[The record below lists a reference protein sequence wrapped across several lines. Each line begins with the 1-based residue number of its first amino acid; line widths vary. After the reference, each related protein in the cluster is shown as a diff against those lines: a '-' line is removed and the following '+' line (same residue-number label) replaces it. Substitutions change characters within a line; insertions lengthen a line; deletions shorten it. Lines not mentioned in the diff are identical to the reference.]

1 MVRAG
6 IVGVTG
12 YAGAELLRLL
22 IGHPGVE
29 IAHLVSESNA
39 GAELD
44 SLYGNFKG
52 LGLPTMEA
60 LDPVALGR
68 DCDVV
73 FTALPHVV
81 SAEVVPQIAAA
92 GARVID
98 LSGDFRYRDAGVY
111 AQWYGHEHPHPELLQ
126 GSVYGMPELY
136 RGKIRT
142 AQIVGNPGCYTTCS
156 ILSLAPAVKDGL
168 IDMGFVIIDAKSGV
182 SGAGRKATQDLHFCE
197 AHENFKAYKA
207 VGHRHTSEIE
217 QELSIL
223 HGSPVTVSFTPHL
236 LPVKRGILATIYAP
250 LSKPMVHDEIMEHYA
265 AFFAGHPFVVLHGEG
280 SLPELKHTVG
290 SNYLHIGWEIDKRTN
305 RLVLVA
311 TLDNL
316 IKGAGGQAI
325 QNMNLMF
332 DLNETEGLRT
342 VANYL

>member
-182 SGAGRKATQDLHFCE
+182 SGG
-197 AHENFKAYKA
+197 
-207 VGHRHTSEIE
+207 I
-217 QELSIL
+217 
-223 HGSPVTVSFTPHL
+223 VTVAPGKGGLGTFSPRLDPAGNSVRGQRAARFLSHSLGLDIFASTPG
-236 LPVKRGILATIYAP
+236 V
-250 LSKPMVHDEIMEHYA
+250 
-265 AFFAGHPFVVLHGEG
+265 F
-280 SLPELKHTVG
+280 
-290 SNYLHIGWEIDKRTN
+290 
-305 RLVLVA
+305 
-311 TLDNL
+311 
-316 IKGAGGQAI
+316 
-325 QNMNLMF
+325 
-332 DLNETEGLRT
+332 
-342 VANYL
+342 